1 MKHNV
6 YGKHL
11 GRTKNQR
18 TALFKSLV
26 GSLILQGS
34 IVTTESKAKAIK
46 GLVDKIISQAKSKN
60 TQRLV
65 SQFLVSKNIQDKL
78 FKEVVPGLKERNSG
92 FTSVVKMG
100 RRAGDNA
107 MTVKMSLLTV
117 ESKVVAVKASK
128 DEKSKVAAS
137 NVVESKVEVVVKE
150 EKKTAKTAVKKGAKK

>member
-26 GSLILQGS
+26 ESLILQGS

-46 GLVDKIISQAKSKN
+46 GLVDKVISQAKSKN

-65 SQFLVSKNIQDKL
+65 AQFLVKKTTQEKL
-78 FKEVVPGLKERNSG
+78 FKEVVPGLKDRNSG
-92 FTSVVKMG
+92 FTSLVKMG

-107 MTVKMSLLTV
+107 MTVRMSLLTTETKPAAKETKEVKV
-117 ESKVVAVKASK
+117 ETVEEKVEAVKTEKKVVK
-128 DEKSKVAAS
+128 
-137 NVVESKVEVVVKE
+137 
-150 EKKTAKTAVKKGAKK
+150 KTAVKKGATK